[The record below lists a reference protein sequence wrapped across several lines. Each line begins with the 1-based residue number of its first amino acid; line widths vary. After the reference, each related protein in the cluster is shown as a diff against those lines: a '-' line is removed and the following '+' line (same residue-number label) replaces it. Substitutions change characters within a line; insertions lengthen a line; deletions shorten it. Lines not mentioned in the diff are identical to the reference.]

1 MVSRRAPEEM
11 ILYGNDTT
19 LYETV
24 AFHPKHLLSEKVDV
38 YSLGNTLYYL
48 LTGLEPHGKED
59 KKSRLKGVSNL
70 VARGDK
76 SIFPDEYA
84 NSVDKAVEAI
94 RKAIRL
100 CWELDPNHRPSA
112 FEVAEGL
119 SAALVELK
127 QTPIHNHS
135 DT

>member
-1 MVSRRAPEEM
+1 M
-11 ILYGNDTT
+11 IFYGNDTAD
-19 LYETV
+19 YETV
-24 AFHPKHLLSEKVDV
+24 EFHPKHFLSEKVDV
-38 YSLGNTLYYL
+38 YSLGNTIYYL

-59 KKSRLKGVSNL
+59 KKSRQKGVSNL

-76 SIFPDEYA
+76 PFFPDEYA

-100 CWELDPNHRPSA
+100 CWELDPNRRPSA
-112 FEVAEGL
+112 FEIAEGL

-127 QTPIHNHS
+127 
-135 DT
+135 